1 MESIMSVIPAVLACP
16 SPSCPTLNARKSIKE
31 DLYWPK
37 AQIRIF
43 IGQNLPTGHRYRL
56 NSLSPPGG
64 LASPYISPYVHCL
77 HNDTER

>member
-31 DLYWPK
+31 DLNWPK

-56 NSLSPPGG
+56 NSLSHP
-64 LASPYISPYVHCL
+64 AV
-77 HNDTER
+77 